1 MIPQDSST
9 LDEPVSVTI
18 KRDARAVMEKFLHV
32 LIPRRNRLLLK
43 DCEFLLC
50 YCCLA
55 PPIASKRPT
64 QQNINSAKRC
74 IRQPHAARGSL
85 GAARAHRHLGH
96 VSWLVLFVL
105 CLLTDPLLVCVSFS
119 TKK

>member
-1 MIPQDSST
+1 MAAAADVSGNIQMIPQDSST

-50 YCCLA
+50 SCCLA
-55 PPIASKRPT
+55 PPIASKHGLLSKTSMEQSVAFGNLTLPGDLWG
-64 QQNINSAKRC
+64 
-74 IRQPHAARGSL
+74 P
-85 GAARAHRHLGH
+85 
-96 VSWLVLFVL
+96 LVLTVTL
-105 CLLTDPLLVCVSFS
+105 AM
-119 TKK
+119 